1 MPKQTVLRTGK
12 PVPIGTAE
20 AFDNLASA
28 FKREFNLELR
38 VTSGLRTRAE
48 QERLFFA
55 RYRKQATGGTGARWY
70 KGVRYVHVTGPVVA
84 VPGTSRHESGRAL
97 DIHDTGTTPGV
108 TRFNNARSDW
118 IRKNAARFGFSPNGF
133 GFGEPWHI
141 ELKADRDP
149 YKATKPAVKPS
160 KPKPQTV
167 SVVRLEAAYRAGLL
181 RMWINKADVRVLQAR
196 VGAAADGCYGEATR
210 NRVAIKQRYYNRQP
224 GYPKLPENGRPT
236 NATLKALG
244 LI

>member
-1 MPKQTVLRTGK
+1 MSKQTVLRTGK

-20 AFDNLASA
+20 AFDNLAAA

-55 RYRKQATGGTGARWY
+55 RYRRQAFGGTGARWY

-97 DIHDTGTTPGV
+97 DIHDSGSTPGV
-108 TRFNNARSDW
+108 TRFNNKRSDW
-118 IRKNAARFGFSPNGF
+118 IKANASRFGFNANGF

-149 YKATKPAVKPS
+149 WKATRAT
-160 KPKPQTV
+160 TV
-167 SVVRLEAAYRAGLL
+167 LATKVNARDLEAAYRSGLKGQWL
-181 RMWINKADVRVLQAR
+181 HRDQVRVLQAR

-224 GYPKLPENGRPT
+224 NHPRLPENGRPT
-236 NATLKALG
+236 KATLRALG
-244 LI
+244 LIP